1 MLNLNIRQTTQQ
13 EQTMDLS
20 DYRNMPGPNDPEC
33 WPACTGHPMDPRTP
47 DEYSPDYAALAED
60 LMKTCADITVAGKLA
75 WEWEVIGTRI
85 ADILQALAL
94 HNDGTAANDQAV
106 GRLVR
111 SLVMEELESVCERMF
126 EREID
131 GEAF

>member
-1 MLNLNIRQTTQQ
+1 MSHAHYT
-13 EQTMDLS
+13 
-20 DYRNMPGPNDPEC
+20 MPGPGDVIT
-33 WPACTGHPMDPRTP
+33 WGACTGHPMDPRTP
-47 DEYSPDYAALAED
+47 DDDDGADYAALAED
-60 LMKTCADITVAGKLA
+60 LLKTCADITVAGKLA

-85 ADILQALAL
+85 ADILQTLAL
-94 HNDGTAANDQAV
+94 HNDGTASNDQAV